1 MRPVVCNLLLAAFP
15 AIAFGQFS
23 DNFNDGDFTYNPS
36 WQGMDS
42 AFLVEEGV
50 LRSRHTIPNSTFY
63 LSSPV
68 ALSGALEWEWRVHLD
83 FATSSSNYADVYLL
97 SPDAGLTAGYFVRI
111 GNSADEVSLY
121 RQPPGGTPVKL
132 VDGRDGVTAG
142 PLKVR
147 VTRTAEGVWRLY
159 TDDVPEGV
167 ATDNTYPSGDYFGLK
182 IRQSTTS
189 FFQRHYFDD
198 IFIRPLVADTVPP
211 KVFLVE
217 ALSAD
222 EIFIRFSETVD
233 SAAACD
239 PENYVPGVRK
249 VAWAGAVVRVFLSV
263 PLQNGVSTDFT
274 VKGVTDVHGNVMRQ
288 REFPV
293 LYYTPARYDVL
304 IHEILADPTPVTGL
318 PEHEYV
324 ELRNVSPFAIRLEGW
339 TLRNNTSSVTLPAY
353 TLQPDSL
360 VVVCGRLAFPFFHP
374 AINAGSFLSLGNED
388 ETLSLYDTQ
397 GRLVHV
403 VAYSKDWYE
412 GSIRDAGGWSLEMK
426 DPRWPCTG
434 ADNWK
439 ASRDITGGTPG
450 RYNSVAA
457 SIAEP
462 AVPSLIRISIP
473 DSIHL
478 RLHFSGA
485 VDSASACDL
494 SSYEVQDIEKASIA
508 SPRFNVVTLQMKEAI
523 RPGVLNIRNI
533 RDCSG
538 RTVTLQAPIPFA
550 MPVKADSLDLVINE
564 ILFDPPQGAADFVEI
579 FNRSGKAIE
588 LDKLY
593 FASRDADGVLK
604 QAVPLTDGPFLCMPG
619 DHIAYSPEPA
629 LCRYYSC
636 GAVQRIASLPT
647 LPPDEGSIVLMR
659 SDGQV
664 IDELQYSKSW
674 HHGVLQQT
682 KGVSLERLHPGYPS
696 NDPHNWHSAA
706 ATAGYATP
714 GAVNSQFQSATPLNS
729 SFTLSTAVFSPDND
743 GQNDV
748 ALLAWDLRQGQTANI
763 TIFDVMGRPVRH
775 LARNLLLSVNG
786 RISWNGLSDAGLK
799 LQPGIYIVF
808 VQIFDPQGKI
818 GAWKLPLVLAGG

>member
-121 RQPPGGTPVKL
+121 RQPSGGTPVKL

-142 PLKVR
+142 PLKIR

-159 TDDVPEGV
+159 TDDMPEGV
-167 ATDNTYPSGDYFGLK
+167 ATDNTYPSGDYFGMK
-182 IRQSTTS
+182 VRQSTAS
-189 FFQRHYFDD
+189 FYQRHYFDD

-211 KVFLVE
+211 GVLLVE

-222 EIFIRFSETVD
+222 EIFIRFSEAVD
-233 SAAACD
+233 SASACD

-249 VAWAGAVVRVFLSV
+249 VAWEGAVVRVFLSV
-263 PLQNGVSTDFT
+263 PLQNGISTGFT

-374 AINAGSFLSLGNED
+374 AINAGSFLSLGNEG

-439 ASRDITGGTPG
+439 ASMDITGGTPG

-462 AVPSLIRISIP
+462 AVPSLIRISVS
-473 DSIHL
+473 DSMHL

-485 VDSASACDL
+485 VDSASACDP
-494 SSYEVQDIEKASIA
+494 SSYEVPDIEKASIA
-508 SPRFNVVTLQMKEAI
+508 SPLFNVVTLQMKEAI
-523 RPGVLNIRNI
+523 RRGVLNIRNI

-538 RTVTLQAPIPFA
+538 RSVTLQAPIPFA
-550 MPVKADSLDLVINE
+550 MPVKAESLDLVINE

-593 FASRDADGVLK
+593 FASRGVDGVLK

-664 IDELQYSKSW
+664 IDELQYNKSW

-682 KGVSLERLHPGYPS
+682 KGISLERLHPGYPS
-696 NDPHNWHSAA
+696 SDPHNWHSAA

-714 GAVNSQFQSATPLNS
+714 GAVNSQFQPATPLNS
-729 SFTLSTAVFSPDND
+729 GFTLSTAVFSPDND

-763 TIFDVMGRPVRH
+763 TIFDALGRPVRH

-786 RISWNGLSDAGLK
+786 RISWDGLSDAGLK